1 MKKLRVKMEEI
12 NEEQKNIRELQ
23 GELREKIEA
32 IDLECE
38 QLREETMMVRQQS
51 VNTQIRLALMF
62 QILKARQNHDFAQAS
77 HLTSTLR
84 YFSIHDFYILYTS
97 LFLMRFHA
105 ISFKR

>member
-38 QLREETMMVRQQS
+38 QLREETMM
-51 VNTQIRLALMF
+51 
-62 QILKARQNHDFAQAS
+62 
-77 HLTSTLR
+77 
-84 YFSIHDFYILYTS
+84 
-97 LFLMRFHA
+97 
-105 ISFKR
+105 